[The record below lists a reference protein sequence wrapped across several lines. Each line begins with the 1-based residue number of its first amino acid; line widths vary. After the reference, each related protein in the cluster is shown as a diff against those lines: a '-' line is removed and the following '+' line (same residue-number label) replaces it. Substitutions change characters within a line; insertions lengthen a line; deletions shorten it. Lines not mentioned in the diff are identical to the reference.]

1 MYLSKNSLNSFVLK
15 PENKP
20 NLSTEYF
27 NSLFASLCSSSVI
40 YKVRFSITKLL
51 FFSKK
56 NQIFF
61 SAQNVKI
68 FYEKLT

>member
-51 FFSKK
+51 FFS
-56 NQIFF
+56 
-61 SAQNVKI
+61 AQNVKN